1 MKTALPAA
9 LLADQATPAA
19 TLRKAR
25 HAPDNPFADALQGRD
40 TAKAGQPKDRDG
52 IAEGIGTRPN
62 GRDDRR
68 EAAETSA
75 PMATGRLAS
84 WLARLETRVNTG
96 DRADGTVAID
106 LEYPMDA
113 QDVPVGESA
122 IAPSIAPEV
131 LEPRGP
137 AVFDGNIAANG
148 EDEAP
153 ARPRPV
159 EVVPARPEPSAQTSH
174 RPAVAADARTTAQV
188 MGDIPRTPDT
198 PQPPPARTVA
208 TAPDRAAPA
217 TVLSVAGVTPVVSPA
232 RGPLAISALASAVHA
247 DADQPAAADWRP
259 AAEPKPADRSGPTR
273 TADMVAKLTS
283 AAAPTTTAPAP
294 ARTLR
299 NGEGTASP
307 SRSAALAP
315 TASDGIAQRTPQ
327 AAAVPVPVATTT
339 QFATT
344 LAAAVE
350 MVPETSRPETPATVE
365 RPGLLRSI
373 SIRLQPLEL
382 GMVTA
387 HLRLDGQQL
396 QVEVRV
402 ETQQALERLSVERD
416 TITRALRGLGFE
428 VEQVVIQTSQSQPQ
442 ATARDAAGADP
453 WSGQAARQER
463 EGLAG
468 SGPGSRDQG
477 GQERQGAGGREGI
490 AHASE
495 MDRTSTGGTRAA
507 GLYI

>member
-1 MKTALPAA
+1 VKTALPAA
-9 LLADQATPAA
+9 LLADQTAPAA
-19 TLRKAR
+19 TLRKTR
-25 HAPDNPFADALQGRD
+25 DAPDNQFADALQGGEPAQARR
-40 TAKAGQPKDRDG
+40 PKDREG
-52 IAEGIGTRPN
+52 IAEGIGTLPN

-68 EAAETSA
+68 EAVATSA

-84 WLARLETRVNTG
+84 WLARLEARVTTV
-96 DRADGTVAID
+96 DRADGTAAID
-106 LEYPMDA
+106 LEDPMDA
-113 QDVPVGESA
+113 ADVPVGEAA
-122 IAPSIAPEV
+122 IAPSISPEA
-131 LEPRGP
+131 LRPRDP

-159 EVVPARPEPSAQTSH
+159 EVVTARPEPSAQPSH
-174 RPAVAADARTTAQV
+174 RPAAAADARTTAQV
-188 MGDIPRTPDT
+188 MGDIPRAPDT
-198 PQPPPARTVA
+198 HQPPPARTVE
-208 TAPDRAAPA
+208 TAPARATPA
-217 TVLSVAGVTPVVSPA
+217 AILSVAGVTPVVSPA
-232 RGPLAISALASAVHA
+232 RGPLAISALASTVHA
-247 DADQPAAADWRP
+247 DTDQPAAADRRP
-259 AAEPKPADRSGPTR
+259 AADPTPVDRSGATR
-273 TADMVAKLTS
+273 TADMAATLTS
-283 AAAPTTTAPAP
+283 GAAPATTAP

-299 NGEGTASP
+299 HGEGTASP
-307 SRSAALAP
+307 SRPTVAAP
-315 TASDGIAQRTPQ
+315 TASDGIAQRTSQ
-327 AAAVPVPVATTT
+327 ATAVPVATTT

-428 VEQVVIQTSQSQPQ
+428 VEQVVIQTSQSQSQ

-495 MDRTSTGGTRAA
+495 MDRTSAGRPRAA